1 MTGNILIVQPN
12 AGLLTTLDILLK
24 KHFSKVLSVP
34 GLDEMTIAFEQEEI
48 DVLLLDMSLCS
59 PESRLIAGL
68 LSARSDVEIVLLSTF
83 AQAGAAV
90 EGVNSGAFDYV
101 SKPWNNDRLII
112 SIKNAIMAK
121 RYKKAAGRIDM
132 LKEGLQEK
140 VSYFW
145 GISPSMKRVYNEV
158 HKLSHTGVPVLIN
171 GEYGCGKELLA
182 REIHSISRLSGK
194 SFFISME
201 PDQASDANFSLKLEL
216 AQQGTFFIN
225 NIDRLPL
232 SGQQILL
239 DVIKSGKYKK
249 GGENVLAENSLRFI
263 FGCAVDLE
271 KRVLQGEF
279 LEELYNRITVLQ
291 INIPSLKERRED
303 IQPLA
308 SVFLEKYCSKYAK
321 KIKGFNRAAVD
332 FLKNYNWPGNVS
344 ELAVTIEKA
353 VVLCDK
359 MEISPL
365 HFQTLEEEH
374 TPVKAAASSESG
386 AVFAPTVEN
395 ETLEQMEM
403 RVIRAVLARNRGNMS
418 LTAQQLGI
426 TRQTLYNKGKKYR
439 LID

>member
-34 GLDEMTIAFEQEEI
+34 GLDEMTIAFEQEEV

-59 PESRLIAGL
+59 PESGLIAGL
-68 LSARSDVEIVLLSTF
+68 LSARSDVEIVLLATF

-132 LKEGLQEK
+132 LREGLQER

-194 SFFISME
+194 SFFISIE
-201 PDQASDANFSLKLEL
+201 SDQASDANFSLKLEL

-279 LEELYNRITVLQ
+279 LEEL
-291 INIPSLKERRED
+291 
-303 IQPLA
+303 
-308 SVFLEKYCSKYAK
+308 
-321 KIKGFNRAAVD
+321 
-332 FLKNYNWPGNVS
+332 
-344 ELAVTIEKA
+344 
-353 VVLCDK
+353 
-359 MEISPL
+359 
-365 HFQTLEEEH
+365 
-374 TPVKAAASSESG
+374 
-386 AVFAPTVEN
+386 
-395 ETLEQMEM
+395 
-403 RVIRAVLARNRGNMS
+403 
-418 LTAQQLGI
+418 
-426 TRQTLYNKGKKYR
+426 
-439 LID
+439 

>member
-1 MTGNILIVQPN
+1 
-12 AGLLTTLDILLK
+12 
-24 KHFSKVLSVP
+24 
-34 GLDEMTIAFEQEEI
+34 
-48 DVLLLDMSLCS
+48 
-59 PESRLIAGL
+59 
-68 LSARSDVEIVLLSTF
+68 
-83 AQAGAAV
+83 
-90 EGVNSGAFDYV
+90 
-101 SKPWNNDRLII
+101 
-112 SIKNAIMAK
+112 MAK

-171 GEYGCGKELLA
+171 GEYGCGKGLLA

-303 IQPLA
+303 IHPLA
-308 SVFLEKYCSKYAK
+308 SVFLEKYCRKYDK
-321 KIKGFNRAAVD
+321 KIKGFTRAAVD

-365 HFQTLEEEH
+365 HFQTLEEHAPIRATAQAEN
-374 TPVKAAASSESG
+374 G
-386 AVFAPTVEN
+386 AVSAVAVEN